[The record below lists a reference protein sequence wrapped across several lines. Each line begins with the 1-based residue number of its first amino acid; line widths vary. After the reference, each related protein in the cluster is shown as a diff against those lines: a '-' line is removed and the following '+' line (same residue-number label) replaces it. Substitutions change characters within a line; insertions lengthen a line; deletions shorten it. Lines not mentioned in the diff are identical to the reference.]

1 MVRLIQS
8 CSIHRNVENLSFEE
22 LWDVEDDGKD
32 NNRDDILGN
41 SIVDTGG
48 SYSISVVERVADST
62 VSEDHEND
70 DEDDYKNTH
79 LSKAMA
85 TVSPIEQHIVILFR
99 G

>member
-41 SIVDTGG
+41 SIVDTGA

-62 VSEDHEND
+62 VSEDD
-70 DEDDYKNTH
+70 
-79 LSKAMA
+79 
-85 TVSPIEQHIVILFR
+85 
-99 G
+99 